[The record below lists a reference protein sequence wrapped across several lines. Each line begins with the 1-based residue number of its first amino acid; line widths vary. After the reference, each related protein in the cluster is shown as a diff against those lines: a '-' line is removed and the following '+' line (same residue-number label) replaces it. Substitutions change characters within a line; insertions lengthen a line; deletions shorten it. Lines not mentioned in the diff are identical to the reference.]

1 MRRSRGEPGREAEG
15 EEEEEAAAPPP
26 VGGGGSSG
34 AAEEE
39 EEEGV
44 YSTEAKR
51 SQQGSTAPAPAPAT
65 TGEGG
70 GKVWWPWTAWD
81 SVLQRVRKG
90 MIADEAERRKK
101 SQLKEENKE
110 D

>member
-1 MRRSRGEPGREAEG
+1 MALNVSLQLPAGVRMCASDACYPRQHGGFPSFRRFGFC
-15 EEEEEAAAPPP
+15 AA
-26 VGGGGSSG
+26 
-34 AAEEE
+34 
-39 EEEGV
+39 
-44 YSTEAKR
+44 
-51 SQQGSTAPAPAPAT
+51 APAPAPAT